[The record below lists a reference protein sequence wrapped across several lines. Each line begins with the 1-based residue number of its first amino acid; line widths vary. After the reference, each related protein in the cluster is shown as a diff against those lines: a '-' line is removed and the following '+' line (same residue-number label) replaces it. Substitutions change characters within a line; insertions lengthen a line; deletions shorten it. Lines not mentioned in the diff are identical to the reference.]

1 MKAVILIC
9 FVLQSITVFPQHTI
23 TGKVKDALN
32 NEPLQYAVIG
42 VKAESGPSVNS
53 DKDGYFQLLVPQ
65 AADSLVVS
73 IIGYRSRSIAINGMK
88 NPLNIQM
95 DRGPVDLKSV
105 TITSQSNNSSF
116 HTISAIDLHIRPIN
130 SSQDL
135 MRLVPG
141 LFLGQHHGGG
151 IAEHIFLRGFDADHG
166 TDVNVSVDDMPL
178 NLVSQIHGQGFSDL
192 HFLIPELVTSYDFGK
207 GPYYAEHGDFTTAG
221 YVGFHTADVLDR
233 SMVKLEGGQFETG
246 RIMTSIDLLSAKAKE
261 RGESAYIAGEG
272 AYTNGPFDWPQHF
285 SRINLFGKYN
295 INLAPKERLT
305 VTFSTF
311 GSQWRSSGE
320 IPSRAV
326 DEGFIGRFGYLDSL
340 QGGHTSR
347 TNIIARLTSNLSN
360 NWFMQNQVYYSW
372 YNFSHRYNDTFFAD
386 DSINGDRLR
395 QAESRNLFGYN
406 GRITNHSYFKNN
418 LDLSSSFGLGFQVN
432 NIKNS
437 ELSHINDQFQV
448 LNYLGLG
455 NIQENIYNTYVDENL
470 RMGKWL
476 FNAGLRLDYF
486 YFNYDDKLN
495 PSMPSQT
502 KAILSPKLNIE
513 YTANT
518 AFQIYLKTGKGF
530 HSNDARVVVAN
541 DGHEILPAAYGVDL
555 GVNWKPVDRL
565 FINAAVWYLALQQE
579 FVYDGDEG
587 TIDPGDKTR
596 REGIDFSAR
605 YQFTNWLYAFLDVNL
620 SKARDI
626 KAPKGQDYVPLSVP
640 LCSAGGLNYK
650 FANGINGALSYRY
663 MKDRPANEDNSLI
676 AKGYFVT
683 DLTAFYTKKKFEVGI
698 EIQNLFNVSWREEQF
713 EATSRLKNE
722 PAPVDDINYTSGT
735 PFFAKLI
742 FSVFF

>member
-1 MKAVILIC
+1 MKAVCLLC
-9 FVLQSITVFPQHTI
+9 LLLLSISSYAQHII
-23 TGKVKDALN
+23 TGKVKDAITA
-32 NEPLQYAVIG
+32 EPLQYAV
-42 VKAESGPSVNS
+42 VSLESDQGISVNT
-53 DKDGYFQLLVPQ
+53 DKEGYFQMTAPDKT
-65 AADSLVVS
+65 DSIVVT
-73 IIGYRSRSIAINGMK
+73 IIGYKRQLAAVYGNYK
-88 NPLNIQM
+88 PLSIQM
-95 DRGPVDLKSV
+95 QRGPVDLKAV
-105 TITSQSNNSSF
+105 TITAESNNASF
-116 HTISAIDLHIRPIN
+116 HTLSAIDLHIRPIN
-130 SSQDL
+130 SAQDL

-166 TDVNVSVDDMPL
+166 TDINVSVDDMPL

-192 HFLIPELVTSYDFGK
+192 HFLIPELVTNYEFGK
-207 GPYYAEHGDFTTAG
+207 GPYYAERGDFTTAG
-221 YVGFHTADVLDR
+221 YVGFHSADVLDR
-233 SMVKLEGGQFETG
+233 SMVKLEGGQFKTG

-261 RGESAYIAGEG
+261 RGESAYIAGEA

-295 INLAPKERLT
+295 VNLSPKERLT
-305 VTFSTF
+305 VTLSTF

-320 IPSRAV
+320 IPERAV
-326 DEGFIGRFGYLDSL
+326 EEGLIGRFGYLDSL
-340 QGGHTSR
+340 QGGNTHRS
-347 TNIIARLTSNLSN
+347 NIIARLTSTLSN
-360 NWFMQNQVYYSW
+360 DWFMQNQVYYSW

-386 DSINGDRLR
+386 DSVNGDRLR
-395 QAESRNLFGYN
+395 QQEARNLFGYN
-406 GRITNHSYFKNN
+406 GKLTNHAYFKNN
-418 LDLSSSFGLGFQVN
+418 VDLSSSFGLGFQAN

-437 ELSHINDQFQV
+437 ELSHINDQFEV
-448 LNYLGLG
+448 LEYLGLG
-455 NIQENIYNTYVDENL
+455 NIQENTCNAYVDENL
-470 RMGKWL
+470 KMGKWL

-502 KAILSPKLNIE
+502 KAILSPKINIE
-513 YTANT
+513 YTANP
-518 AFQIYLKTGKGF
+518 AIQIYLKTGKGF

-555 GVNWKPVDRL
+555 GVNWKPVDHL
-565 FINAAVWYLALQQE
+565 YINAAVWYLALQQE

-605 YQFTNWLYAFLDVNL
+605 YQFTNWLYAFLDINL

-626 KAPKGQDYVPLSVP
+626 EAPKGQDYVPLAVP

-663 MKDRPANEDNSLI
+663 MKDRPANEDNSLV
-676 AKGYFVT
+676 AQGYFVS
-683 DLTAFYTKKKFEVGI
+683 DLTCYYTKKKYEFGI
-698 EIQNLFNVSWREEQF
+698 EIQNLFNTKWREEQF
-713 EATSRLKNE
+713 EVTSRLKNE
-722 PAPVDDINYTSGT
+722 AAPVDDINFTAGT
-735 PFFAKLI
+735 PFFAKLE
-742 FSVFF
+742 FAFFF